1 MSLHFIFK
9 EGDSEE
15 INGSGA
21 MQRDMFD
28 DSYEARGKG
37 TTDDL
42 GSKTPPPLVI
52 NEDDV
57 LDDTSIDK
65 DYVPSECGKC

>member
-1 MSLHFIFK
+1 
-9 EGDSEE
+9 
-15 INGSGA
+15 

-57 LDDTSIDK
+57 GSKTPPPLVINEDDVLDDTSIDK